1 MKNSVYTVLAVATL
15 SASLL
20 FAQDSGAPAT
30 PPRPP
35 NPAQMAANHI
45 SRLAT
50 LLNLNAS
57 QQAQATT
64 IFKDQHTAT
73 SGTFSSMRAARTALQ
88 AAVENNDVSA
98 ISAQAAQIGS
108 LTTQEVENRA
118 KAEAAFYAI
127 LTPDQQAKYK
137 QLQSMHG
144 GPEGFGGR
152 GPGHPG
158 PR

>member
-1 MKNSVYTVLAVATL
+1 MKKCLYSMFAIATL
-15 SASLL
+15 GTSLL
-20 FAQDSGAPAT
+20 FAQDSGAPGT
-30 PPRPP
+30 PPAPP
-35 NPAQMAANHI
+35 NPAQMAAHHI
-45 SRLAT
+45 SRLST

-57 QQAQATT
+57 QHAQAST
-64 IFKDQHTAT
+64 IFKDQHAGM
-73 SGTFSSMRAARTALQ
+73 SGIFSSMRAARTALQ
-88 AAVENNDVSA
+88 AAIENNDVSA

-144 GPEGFGGR
+144 GLEGFGGR

-158 PR
+158 LR

>member
-1 MKNSVYTVLAVATL
+1 MNKCIYTVLAVATL
-15 SASLL
+15 STSLL
-20 FAQDSGAPAT
+20 FAQDSAATAAPPA
-30 PPRPP
+30 PP
-35 NPAQMAANHI
+35 NPAQMAGNHI

-64 IFKDQHTAT
+64 IFKDQHAAM
-73 SGTFSSMRAARTALQ
+73 SGIFSGMRAARTALET
-88 AAVENNDVSA
+88 AVENNDASG
-98 ISAQAAQIGS
+98 ISTQAAQIGS
-108 LTTQEVENRA
+108 LTTQQVENRA

-127 LTPDQQAKYK
+127 LTPDQQTKYK

-144 GPEGFGGR
+144 GPEGFGGH

>member
-1 MKNSVYTVLAVATL
+1 MKKRLYTILAGAML
-15 SASLL
+15 STSLL
-20 FAQDSGAPAT
+20 IAQDSGSPAAPPA
-30 PPRPP
+30 PP
-35 NPAQMAANHI
+35 NPEQMAASHI

-64 IFKDQHTAT
+64 IFKDQHAAI
-73 SGTFSSMRAARTALQ
+73 SGTFSSMRAARTALET
-88 AAVENNDVSA
+88 AVENNDASG
-98 ISAQAAQIGS
+98 ISTQAAQIGS
-108 LTTQEVENRA
+108 LTTQQVENRA

-144 GPEGFGGR
+144 GPEGFGGH